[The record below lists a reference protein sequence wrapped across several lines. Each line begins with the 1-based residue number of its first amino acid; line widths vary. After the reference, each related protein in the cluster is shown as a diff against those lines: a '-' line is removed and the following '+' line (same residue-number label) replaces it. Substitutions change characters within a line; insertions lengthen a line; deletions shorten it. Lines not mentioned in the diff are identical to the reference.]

1 MKSKQSKNSNL
12 EKSTEASSTG
22 GLVGTIDLNC
32 DMGEGMANDE
42 AIMPYISSANI
53 ACGYHAGNADII
65 WKTIELAQKHD
76 VSIGAHPSFLDKEN
90 FGRKEIGSPDEI
102 YELVTQQLILFD
114 EIASDLA
121 VQIQHV
127 KPHGALYNMS
137 AKNISIAKAIANAVK
152 DYNTH
157 FVLYGLSG
165 SYSIREAKAIGL
177 MTASEVF
184 ADRTYQDD
192 SSLTSRSQSNALI
205 EDVNKVIQQVL
216 QMVKKGTVTTVSE
229 KIIPIVGE
237 TICLHGDG
245 KHAIEFAKQI
255 HEALKKEGIKIQAI
269 VK

>member
-1 MKSKQSKNSNL
+1 M
-12 EKSTEASSTG
+12 EASSTG

-65 WKTIELAQKHD
+65 WETIELAQKHD

-90 FGRKEIGSPDEI
+90 FGRKEIDLSPDEI
-102 YELVTQQLILFD
+102 YKLVTRQLILFD

-137 AKNISIAKAIANAVK
+137 AKNISIATAIANAVK

-177 MTASEVF
+177 TTASEVF

-192 SSLTSRSQSNALI
+192 GSLTSRSQSNALI
-205 EDVNKVIQQVL
+205 EDVDKVIQQVL
-216 QMVKKGTVTTVSE
+216 QLAKKGTVTTVSE

-255 HEALKKEGIKIQAI
+255 HEALKKEGIKIQTI